1 MLVWRLVKVR
11 HGAAPLAGEGARR
24 FGGRWNH
31 KGTRMVYAAGSQS
44 LAILECLVHLELSE
58 APADLQAIALEI
70 PDALARRVLA
80 PGDLP
85 PDWRAIPGPESLK
98 ALGTL
103 WARDAREA
111 VLVVPSAIIPE
122 EVNVLLNPDH
132 PDFALLTA
140 RPPVPFAF
148 DPRLY
153 PPPVRTPK

>member
-1 MLVWRLVKVR
+1 MLAWRLVKAR

-44 LAILECLVHLELSE
+44 LAILECLVHLELGE
-58 APADLQAIALEI
+58 APADFQAIAIEV
-70 PDALARRVLA
+70 PEGLARRVLTPA
-80 PGDLP
+80 QLP
-85 PDWRAIPGPESLK
+85 PDWRSIPGPESLK

-122 EVNVLLNPDH
+122 EVNLLLNPEH
-132 PDFALLTA
+132 PDFARLTA
-140 RPPVPFAF
+140 RPPAPFAF

-153 PPPVRTPK
+153 APALRIPD